1 MFKFYYKY
9 KYMIKNLMKILYF
22 RKYLYIKIEISNYK
36 IKIINYKL

>member
-1 MFKFYYKY
+1 
-9 KYMIKNLMKILYF
+9 MIKNLMKILYF